1 MLPFVI
7 ERLIISGLGK
17 TDSVIEFSDGL
28 TFVVGPSN
36 TGKSH
41 VMDGIDYL
49 FGFSESATNPFRFE
63 KDWGY
68 DKFTLVVKTPHGNVI
83 LTRKLDEKKIK
94 VTGTDERINH
104 GEYSVSANGASSIS
118 SVWLKLIGIDEHV
131 QILSSKEGKKQSLTW
146 RGMMHLFFV
155 NQTQIARSS
164 SALLNPKSPTQQ
176 TDSLASLLYLITGK
190 DASEV
195 DTPVNRKL

>member
-68 DKFTLVVKTPHGNVI
+68 DKFTLVVKTPHGRGRPGSCAGI
-83 LTRKLDEKKIK
+83 
-94 VTGTDERINH
+94 
-104 GEYSVSANGASSIS
+104 GA
-118 SVWLKLIGIDEHV
+118 V
-131 QILSSKEGKKQSLTW
+131 
-146 RGMMHLFFV
+146 FFFAHSC
-155 NQTQIARSS
+155 TSF
-164 SALLNPKSPTQQ
+164 P
-176 TDSLASLLYLITGK
+176 
-190 DASEV
+190 
-195 DTPVNRKL
+195 

>member
-49 FGFSESATNPFRFE
+49 SASVNLPP
-63 KDWGY
+63 
-68 DKFTLVVKTPHGNVI
+68 TPSG
-83 LTRKLDEKKIK
+83 LRKIG
-94 VTGTDERINH
+94 VTIN
-104 GEYSVSANGASSIS
+104 SR
-118 SVWLKLIGIDEHV
+118 
-131 QILSSKEGKKQSLTW
+131 SL
-146 RGMMHLFFV
+146 
-155 NQTQIARSS
+155 
-164 SALLNPKSPTQQ
+164 
-176 TDSLASLLYLITGK
+176 
-190 DASEV
+190 
-195 DTPVNRKL
+195 